1 MVILFMHATCLMIAM
16 YHDDQ
21 NRAVGV
27 VAYDDS
33 PEVPSQAPLQT
44 DNSFL
49 YVQLKGLL
57 FQSSFQ

>member
-33 PEVPSQAPLQT
+33 PEVAKLRCRPTTLSCTA
-44 DNSFL
+44 S
-49 YVQLKGLL
+49 
-57 FQSSFQ
+57 